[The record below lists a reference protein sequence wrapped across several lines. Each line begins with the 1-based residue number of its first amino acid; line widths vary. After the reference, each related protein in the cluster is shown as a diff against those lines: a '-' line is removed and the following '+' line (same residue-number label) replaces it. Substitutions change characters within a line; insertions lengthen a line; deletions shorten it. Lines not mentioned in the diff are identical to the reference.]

1 MKLSKTQEQEL
12 RRSQKELK
20 ESVKQSALRLRKWQ
34 KMPLDDKNT
43 WVILN
48 SLAQNLLQGA
58 ATGAQV
64 RKLLAGD
71 DAQSFKRPRARR
83 AA

>member
-1 MKLSKTQEQEL
+1 MKLTKTQAQEL

-20 ESVKQSALRLRKWQ
+20 ETVKQSALRLRKWQ
-34 KMPLDDKNT
+34 KMPLDDRNT
-43 WVILN
+43 WVVLT

-64 RKLLAGD
+64 RKLLAGEE
-71 DAQSFKRPRARR
+71 QSLNRPRGRR

>member
-1 MKLSKTQEQEL
+1 MKLTKTQAQLL

-20 ESVKQSALRLRKWQ
+20 DSVKQTALRLRKWQ
-34 KMPLDDKNT
+34 KMPLDDRNT
-43 WVILN
+43 WVVLT
-48 SLAQNLLQGA
+48 SLAQNLLFGA
-58 ATGAQV
+58 AAGAQT

-71 DAQSFKRPRARR
+71 EQAPNRSRTRR

>member
-1 MKLSKTQEQEL
+1 MKLTKTQAQEL

-20 ESVKQSALRLRKWQ
+20 ETVKQSALRLRKWQ
-34 KMPLDDKNT
+34 KMPLDDRNT
-43 WVILN
+43 WVVLT

-64 RKLLAGD
+64 RKLLAGEE
-71 DAQSFKRPRARR
+71 QSLKRARGRR

>member
-1 MKLSKTQEQEL
+1 MKLTKTQAQEL

-34 KMPLDDKNT
+34 TMPLDDRNT

-58 ATGAQV
+58 ATGAQL
-64 RKLLAGD
+64 RKLLAGED
-71 DAQSFKRPRARR
+71 QSLKRLTRARR